1 MALNFP
7 GFYFFFGIF
16 GFVVGALVA
25 WFFMANHPF
34 ESLETPGG
42 PVDDT
47 EASLLSTML
56 AEEGIT
62 LDEAAISRVLELHGA
77 YVDGVIAKELSARE
91 AARDESA
98 RKADVAETAGEAT
111 P

>member
-16 GFVVGALVA
+16 GFVVGAMVT

-42 PVDDT
+42 PVDDAET
-47 EASLLSTML
+47 SLLAKLM
-56 AEEGIT
+56 AEDGT
-62 LDEAAISRVLELHGA
+62 DLDEATIVRVLELHGA
-77 YVDGVIAKELSARE
+77 YVDGQMGRE
-91 AARDESA
+91 VQPRHDALDDAARTRA
-98 RKADVAETAGEAT
+98 AQ
-111 P
+111 

>member
-16 GFVVGALVA
+16 GFVVGAMVS

-42 PVDDT
+42 PVDDAET
-47 EASLLSTML
+47 SLLAKML
-56 AEEGIT
+56 AEEGT
-62 LDEAAISRVLELHGA
+62 DLDEATIVRVLELHGA
-77 YVDGVIAKELSARE
+77 YVDGHIGHEISVRQDALDEAVRARG
-91 AARDESA
+91 AQ
-98 RKADVAETAGEAT
+98 
-111 P
+111 

>member
-16 GFVVGALVA
+16 GFVVGAMVT

-42 PVDDT
+42 PVDEAET
-47 EASLLSTML
+47 SLLASLL
-56 AEEGIT
+56 AEEGID
-62 LDEAAISRVLELHGA
+62 LDEATIVRVLQLHGT
-77 YVDGVIAKELSARE
+77 YVDGHMGHEMQARQD
-91 AARDESA
+91 ALD
-98 RKADVAETAGEAT
+98 EAT
-111 P
+111 RTSATQ